1 MRDYVRE
8 VSHQF
13 HRPTPRQQVIRA
25 QLIAILMIVLLFSLF
40 LLVAWVQ
47 KVALEATALPVLTT

>member
-8 VSHQF
+8 VSSQF

-25 QLIAILMIVLLFSLF
+25 QLIAFLMIALLFFLF
-40 LLVAWVQ
+40 MMVAWVQ
-47 KVALEATALPVLTT
+47 KAALEATAIPSLTT